1 MRRINTFLVPL
12 ALAVGGLAA
21 CGADESAP
29 APSSSAAVAAPTTAA
44 EISTP
49 AAEAST
55 PAAEASTAADAALSG
70 NSNDTSAGAKPWQA
84 PDASAKCKLMG
95 RYSEQLDKIS
105 PADSM
110 SDPAEFK
117 KLVPELEEMKKI
129 AEEVRAAG
137 MPEPLAGKFV
147 EMNTAMLKLAEAGDL
162 QSFQS
167 GSFLE
172 EEMGKAIDE
181 LGTWCN

>member
-44 EISTP
+44 EI
-49 AAEAST
+49 ST